1 MDWKWNPLSMDW
13 KWNLYVLSF
22 SLYMVI
28 LTSEAAASAPICSKS
43 IPFGNLRGGSDTV
56 TTKSSESGAEY
67 ISIHDPPGYIAP
79 DMQDL
84 LLLDVSHNTLCSSI
98 ANLLDVEYLGPAK
111 MLTSF
116 PLKGK
121 LFGLNSRLMINFSCR
136 KFGETRVYPFLN
148 VIFLVDTGSPNS
160 YLCTEAMKAILGKGD
175 EMPNVLTVDINQ
187 QNSFD
192 FYLSPIDKHYKD
204 VNVLGM
210 DFLARKNL
218 SILMDR
224 DEARFQLRI
233 SEWQSI
239 TGSAD
244 KLNTAPNVASI
255 SDKQ

>member
-1 MDWKWNPLSMDW
+1 MRWIGNGIFLFSIS
-13 KWNLYVLSF
+13 VLSWAF
-22 SLYMVI
+22 IVFH
-28 LTSEAAASAPICSKS
+28 TSEAAASAPIRIKS
-43 IPFGNLRGGSDTV
+43 ISFGNLRGGSDTV
-56 TTKSSESGAEY
+56 TKKSTESGSDHS
-67 ISIHDPPGYIAP
+67 SIHDPPGYIAP
-79 DMQDL
+79 GTQDL
-84 LLLDVSHNTLCSSI
+84 LLLDITHKTLCSSI

-136 KFGETRVYPFLN
+136 KCSETRVYPFLN

-160 YLCTEAMKAILGKGD
+160 YLCTEAMQTILGKDRKD
-175 EMPNVLTVDINQ
+175 EMPNVLTADINQ
-187 QNSFD
+187 KNSFD

-224 DEARFQLRI
+224 DEARFQLRVF
-233 SEWQSI
+233 EWQSI
-239 TGSAD
+239 TGPAD
-244 KLNTAPNVASI
+244 EFNTAPCVASI
-255 SDKQ
+255 SDKH